1 MGADDKFLLP
11 VILAIDPGTSKVGW
25 AVVDNSGKVI
35 DQGIEFLDRRTGRLG
50 ELADPPAV
58 RTVVIG
64 NGTNRVN
71 IEAEARRLFP
81 QAAIEVVD
89 ETASTVEAWKLKRTE
104 EAGRNPLKG
113 LMFTLRQLFSPVP
126 VDDYAARVLAMR

>member
-1 MGADDKFLLP
+1 
-11 VILAIDPGTSKVGW
+11 VILAIDPGTTKVGW
-25 AVVDNSGKVI
+25 AVVDNSGKAV
-35 DQGIEFLDRRTGRLG
+35 DQGIEFLDRGSGRLG
-50 ELADPPAV
+50 ELVDPPAV

-81 QAAIEVVD
+81 QAVVEVVD

-104 EAGRNPLKG
+104 EAGRNPILG

-126 VDDYAARVLAMR
+126 VDDYAARVLAGRYLARRREGPA